1 MHTVAQ
7 AVRAPPGFRAQSRPM
22 PASSAP
28 NRPLPLLGGSTPAA
42 FMRRHWQKRPLL
54 IRGAAAGSFRFLS
67 RAELFALA
75 RSAEVESRLVGRTE
89 RGAWTLAHGPF
100 ARGSLPSPSEPR
112 WTLLV
117 QGVDLHDDGA
127 RELLDAFR
135 FVPDARLD
143 DVMVSWASDRGG
155 VGPHVDSY
163 DVFLLQARG
172 RRRWRIAR
180 RFDPALRR
188 DAPLKVLRR
197 FTPEHEHL
205 LEAGDM
211 LYLPPGWAHDGL
223 ADGGDCITYS
233 IGFRAPRSADLG
245 VDLVERL
252 LDRAAARAGPLYADP
267 TQRPTRTP
275 ARIPRPLRAFA
286 VAAARRVVAGE
297 RDLERVLGEALTQR
311 KASVR
316 FDVRPRRWRTAAVAL
331 DRRTAMLYDDEHI
344 FVNGESHRVAARKD
358 RALLRRLADR
368 RRVDARA
375 VAAASASAT
384 RLLAEWLR
392 AGWLRLERDR

>member
-1 MHTVAQ
+1 M
-7 AVRAPPGFRAQSRPM
+7 S
-22 PASSAP
+22 ASP
-28 NRPLPLLGGSTPAA
+28 HPHRPLPLLGGLTPAE

-54 IRGAAAGSFRFLS
+54 IRAALGGRVPRLP
-67 RAELFALA
+67 RARLFALA
-75 RSAEVESRLVGRTE
+75 GSGEVESRLVTRTE

-100 ARGSLPSPSEPR
+100 ARGSLPSPARPR

-143 DVMVSWASDRGG
+143 DVMVSWASAGGG

-163 DVFLLQARG
+163 DVFLLQAHG

-180 RFDPALRR
+180 RFDAALRR
-188 DAPLKVLRR
+188 DAPLKMLRR
-197 FTPEHEHL
+197 FAPEQEHL

-211 LYLPPGWAHDGL
+211 LYLPPGWAHDGV
-223 ADGGDCITYS
+223 AERGECMTYS

-252 LDRAAARAGPLYADP
+252 LDSAAGGDGPLYSDP
-267 TQRPTRTP
+267 KQRATRTP
-275 ARIPRPLRAFA
+275 ARIPAPLLEFA
-286 VAAARRVVAGE
+286 ASAARRVVASE
-297 RDLERVLGEALTQR
+297 RDLKRVLGEALTLR
-311 KASVR
+311 KSTVR
-316 FDVRPRRWRTAAVAL
+316 FDARPRRWRTAAVAL
-331 DRRTAMLYDDEHI
+331 DRRSAMLYDGEYLFI
-344 FVNGESHRVAARKD
+344 NGESHRVANKD

-368 RRVDARA
+368 RTLDARE
-375 VAAASASAT
+375 VAAASSASKA
-384 RLLAEWLR
+384 LLREWLR
-392 AGWLRLERDR
+392 AGWLRLEPACA